1 MTEKV
6 LLAFSGGLDTSVCV
20 KLLEEKYDVEVI
32 TACVDVG
39 QGEEEMEKA
48 KNSAPN
54 IGGLK
59 HYNIDAKE
67 EFANE
72 YIARGIKAN
81 AEYEGYPLSTAFAR
95 PLIAQ
100 KLIDRNLGIPK
111 LLYTMTTN
119 TINKVK
125 KVSHNF
131 FPPNS

>member
-48 KNSAPN
+48 KNSAAN

-111 LLYTMTTN
+111 LLNTMTTN
-119 TINKVK
+119 TINQVK